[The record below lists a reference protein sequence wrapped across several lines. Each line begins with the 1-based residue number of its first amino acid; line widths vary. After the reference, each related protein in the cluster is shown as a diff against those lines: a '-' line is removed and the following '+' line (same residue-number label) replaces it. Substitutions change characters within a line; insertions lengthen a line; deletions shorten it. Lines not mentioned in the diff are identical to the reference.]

1 MRYKF
6 LGYSTIGNISLP
18 KILHDRDIAQQDL
31 LNEIYTRKGER
42 VMSPTFGCIAWN
54 ILFDPFTNSSEEEI
68 KKDLA
73 RIVAKD
79 PRWENNSI
87 KVRESQEQGID
98 AEVSLTYVPT
108 TEPVTLNIKFDEN
121 ATVEF

>member
-1 MRYKF
+1 MTKF
-6 LGYSTIGNISLP
+6 N
-18 KILHDRDIAQQDL
+18 
-31 LNEIYTRKGER
+31 
-42 VMSPTFGCIAWN
+42 
-54 ILFDPFTNSSEEEI
+54 EEI

>member
-6 LGYSTIGNISLP
+6 VGYSTKGNLSLP
-18 KILHDRDIAQQDL
+18 KILHDRDLAQQDL
-31 LNEIYTRKGER
+31 LNEIHTRKGER
-42 VMSPTFGCIAWN
+42 VMGPTFGCVAWD
-54 ILFDPFTNSSEEEI
+54 ILFDPFTNNSEEEI

-79 PRWENNSI
+79 PRWENNGI
-87 KVRESQEQGID
+87 KVSESQEQGID

>member
-6 LGYSTIGNISLP
+6 VGYSTKGNLSLP
-18 KILHDRDIAQQDL
+18 KILHDRDLAQQDL
-31 LNEIYTRKGER
+31 LNEIHTRKGER
-42 VMSPTFGCIAWN
+42 VMSPTFGCVAWD
-54 ILFDPFTNSSEEEI
+54 ILFDPFI
-68 KKDLA
+68 
-73 RIVAKD
+73 
-79 PRWENNSI
+79 
-87 KVRESQEQGID
+87 VRESQEQGIN

>member
-6 LGYSTIGNISLP
+6 VGYSTKGNLSLP
-18 KILHDRDIAQQDL
+18 KILHDRDLAQQDL
-31 LNEIYTRKGER
+31 LNEIHTRKGER
-42 VMSPTFGCIAWN
+42 VMSPTFGCVAWD
-54 ILFDPFTNSSEEEI
+54 ILFDPFTNNSEEEI

>member
-6 LGYSTIGNISLP
+6 IGYSTIGNVALP

-31 LNEIYTRKGER
+31 LNEIFTRKGER
-42 VMSPTFGCIAWN
+42 VMSPTFGCVAWD
-54 ILFDPFTNSSEEEI
+54 ILFDPVTESSEEEI
-68 KKDLA
+68 EKDLS

-79 PRWENNSI
+79 PRWKNEGI
-87 KVRESQEQGID
+87 IVKESQEQGID
-98 AEVSLTYVPT
+98 AEVSLTYIPT

>member
-6 LGYSTIGNISLP
+6 VGYSTKGNLSLP
-18 KILHDRDIAQQDL
+18 KILHDRDLAQQDL
-31 LNEIYTRKGER
+31 LNEIHTRKGER
-42 VMSPTFGCIAWN
+42 VMSPTFGCVAWD
-54 ILFDPFTNSSEEEI
+54 ILFDPFTNNSEEEI

-73 RIVAKD
+73 CIVAKD
-79 PRWENNSI
+79 PRWENNGI
-87 KVRESQEQGID
+87 KVSESQEQGID